1 MRTYRRPALDHLL
14 AMTDDVGLL
23 QHATLDVPNRSCGY
37 CTDDVGRALIVAC
50 DAAGRPGTEADGARL
65 VTTYLA
71 YLHDAQ
77 LPDGS
82 FHDFMGYDRRWQD
95 DAGTPDAVGRAIWGL
110 GYAERYAPRGTWR
123 AVAGRM
129 RAKALAAIPAM
140 TYVRSRAYAALGL
153 VHALGAPPA
162 DEVAVR
168 AALDASLAF
177 IADAYD
183 AHAAP
188 DWRWFEE
195 VMTYDN
201 ARLCEA
207 LLRGGTALGDAHYV
221 ETGLA
226 MLEFYTGVVMEE
238 APAGGA
244 MFVPVGNDGWYPR
257 NGVKARY
264 GQQPLEA
271 AAMVDAAFAA
281 LDVTGDGRWRN
292 VAEVAHAWYFGRNTA
307 NAVLATDS
315 ASRDG
320 IDASGVNANMGAE
333 STVCY
338 LMTAI
343 ALAGRRRSDAA
354 AHAGIAML
362 RGLNRPLPHS
372 DVSVTRK

>member
-1 MRTYRRPALDHLL
+1 MRTYRWPALDHLL
-14 AMTDDVGLL
+14 AMTDDVAIL

-50 DAAGRPGTEADGARL
+50 DAASRPDTEAAGARL

-82 FHDFMGYDRRWQD
+82 FHNFMGYERRWQD
-95 DAGTPDAVGRAIWGL
+95 HGGTPDAVGRAIWGL

-129 RAKALAAIPAM
+129 RANALAAIPAM

-153 VHALGAPPA
+153 VHALATRPD
-162 DEVAVR
+162 DEFAVR
-168 AALDASLAF
+168 AVLDSSLAM

-183 AHAAP
+183 AHASP
-188 DWRWFEE
+188 DWQWCEDTL
-195 VMTYDN
+195 TYDN

-207 LLRGGTALGDAHYV
+207 LLRGGAALGSARYV
-221 ETGLA
+221 EAGLA
-226 MLEFYTGVVMEE
+226 MLTFYASVVIDGDIS
-238 APAGGA
+238 AASQGA
-244 MFVPVGNDGWYPR
+244 TFVPVGNHGWYPR
-257 NGVKARY
+257 GGVKAVY

-281 LDVTGDGRWRN
+281 LDLTGDEQWRS
-292 VAEVAHAWYFGRNTA
+292 VAEIAHAWFFGGNTLR
-307 NAVLATDS
+307 VKVATETGC
-315 ASRDG
+315 RDG
-320 IDASGVNANMGAE
+320 IDASGVNGNMGAE

-338 LMTAI
+338 LMSAN
-343 ALAGRRRSDAA
+343 ALANRSTTSL
-354 AHAGIAML
+354 HAV
-362 RGLNRPLPHS
+362 R
-372 DVSVTRK
+372 

>member
-1 MRTYRRPALDHLL
+1 MRTYRWPALGHLL
-14 AMTDDVGLL
+14 AMTDDVGIL

-50 DAAGRPGTEADGARL
+50 DAASRPDTKAAGARL

-82 FHDFMGYDRRWQD
+82 FHNFMGYDRRWQD
-95 DAGTPDAVGRAIWGL
+95 HGGSPDAVGRAIWGL
-110 GYAERYAPRGTWR
+110 GYAERFAPRETWR
-123 AVAGRM
+123 VLAGRM
-129 RAKALAAIPAM
+129 RAHALAAIPAM
-140 TYVRSRAYAALGL
+140 SYVRSRAYAALGL
-153 VHALGAPPA
+153 VHALATRPA
-162 DEVAVR
+162 DEFAVR
-168 AALDASLAF
+168 SALDASLAT

-188 DWRWFEE
+188 DWKWCEDAL
-195 VMTYDN
+195 TYDN

-207 LLRGGTALGDAHYV
+207 LLRGGGALGNARYV

-226 MLEFYTGVVMEE
+226 MLAFYASVAIDDPYSGR
-238 APAGGA
+238 A

-257 NGVKARY
+257 GGVKARY

-281 LDVTGDGRWRN
+281 LDATGDESWRHA
-292 VAEVAHAWYFGRNTA
+292 AEIAHEWFLGRNTKH
-307 NAVLATDS
+307 AVVATES
-315 ASRDG
+315 GCRDG
-320 IDASGVNANMGAE
+320 LDESGVNANMGAE

-338 LMTAI
+338 LMSAI
-343 ALAGRRRSDAA
+343 ALANRSTTS
-354 AHAGIAML
+354 L
-362 RGLNRPLPHS
+362 RAVR
-372 DVSVTRK
+372 

>member
-1 MRTYRRPALDHLL
+1 MRTYDWPALGHLL
-14 AMTDDVGLL
+14 AMTDDVGIL

-50 DAAGRPGTEADGARL
+50 DAAGRHEAAADGARL

-77 LPDGS
+77 LPDGT

-110 GYAERYAPRGTWR
+110 GYAERRAPRDTWR

-129 RAKALAAIPAM
+129 RANALAAIPAM

-153 VHALGAPPA
+153 VHALAAPAA
-162 DEVAVR
+162 DEFAVR

-188 DWRWFEE
+188 GWQWCED

-207 LLRGGTALGDAHYV
+207 LLRGGTALGDARYV
-221 ETGLA
+221 RTGLA
-226 MLEFYTGVVMEE
+226 MLEFYTSVVMEE
-238 APAGGA
+238 APTGGA
-244 MFVPVGNDGWYPR
+244 MFVPVGSDGWYPR
-257 NGVKARY
+257 GGVKARY

-281 LDVTGDGRWRN
+281 LDVTGDERWRH
-292 VAEVAHAWYFGRNTA
+292 VAETAHGWFFGRNTA
-307 NAVLATDS
+307 NAVVATDS
-315 ASRDG
+315 GSRDG
-320 IDASGVNANMGAE
+320 IDAGGVNTNMGAE

-338 LMTAI
+338 LMSAI
-343 ALAGRRRSDAA
+343 TIANRSLTPASLF
-354 AHAGIAML
+354 G
-362 RGLNRPLPHS
+362 
-372 DVSVTRK
+372 V

>member
-1 MRTYRRPALDHLL
+1 MRTYRWPALDHLL

-37 CTDDVGRALIVAC
+37 CTDDVGRALVVAC
-50 DAAGRPGTEADGARL
+50 DAAGRRGTKADGARL

-95 DAGTPDAVGRAIWGL
+95 DTGTPDAVGRAIWGL
-110 GYAERYAPRGTWR
+110 GYAERHAPRDTWR

-129 RAKALAAIPAM
+129 RAQALESVAAM

-153 VHALGAPPA
+153 VHALATRPA
-162 DEVAVR
+162 DEFAVR
-168 AALDASLAF
+168 MALDTSLAL

-188 DWRWFEE
+188 DWRWCEDA
-195 VMTYDN
+195 MTYDN

-207 LLRGGTALGDAHYV
+207 LLRGGTALGHTRYV
-221 ETGLA
+221 DTGLK
-226 MLEFYTGVVMEE
+226 MLDFYTSVVVEPDPRGE
-238 APAGGA
+238 SFPAI
-244 MFVPVGNDGWYPR
+244 FVPVGSDGWYPR
-257 NGVKARY
+257 DGVKARY

-271 AAMVDAAFAA
+271 AAMVDAALAA
-281 LDVTGDGRWRN
+281 LDVTGDERWRG
-292 VAEVAHAWYFGRNTA
+292 VAEIAHAWFFGGNTLR
-307 NAVLATDS
+307 VTVATES
-315 ASRDG
+315 GSHDG
-320 IDASGVNANMGAE
+320 IDAAGVNGNMGAE

-338 LMTAI
+338 LMSAI
-343 ALAGRRRSDAA
+343 ALANRSTTSLTAV
-354 AHAGIAML
+354 
-362 RGLNRPLPHS
+362 R
-372 DVSVTRK
+372 